1 MLPQNTPAQIAWIG
15 SFQIFFIFFMSIIVS
30 PLMDK
35 GHFRACCNGGSAL
48 LVLSI
53 FATSFCTEWWQL
65 LLVQGILTG
74 IAMGL
79 IFGAGIMVLVS
90 YFSTH
95 IGLATGIAAAGSSV
109 GKYRCLSCL
118 QRQSLMRARRYR
130 LPLDGK
136 STHLQSRVCVDCQRH
151 VGSLLE

>member
-1 MLPQNTPAQIAWIG
+1 MLPQNTPGQIAWIG

-35 GHFRACCNGGSAL
+35 GYFRLCCSGGSIL

-53 FATSFCTEWWQL
+53 LATSFCTEWWQL

-74 IAMGL
+74 ISMGL

-95 IGLATGIAAAGSSV
+95 MGLATGIAAAGSST
-109 GKYRCLSCL
+109 G
-118 QRQSLMRARRYR
+118 
-130 LPLDGK
+130 G
-136 STHLQSRVCVDCQRH
+136 HRVVRH
-151 VGSLLE
+151 